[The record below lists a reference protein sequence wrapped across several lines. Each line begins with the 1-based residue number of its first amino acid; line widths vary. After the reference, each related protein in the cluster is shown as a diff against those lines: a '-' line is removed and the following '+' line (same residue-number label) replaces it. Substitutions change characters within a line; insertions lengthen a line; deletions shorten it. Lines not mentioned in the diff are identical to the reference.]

1 MLELGVETQ
10 EVIEVPEQVEV
21 GTEVVEHL
29 ERQVLER
36 LGEPENLHQIA
47 VKPLWDDFYR
57 INVFC
62 EEEAAG
68 IRMALSEYRITD
80 SFFVQASPEGGI
92 IRSEPE
98 ITKRY
103 E

>member
-1 MLELGVETQ
+1 MLELGAETQ
-10 EVIEVPEQVEV
+10 EVIEVPEQIEI
-21 GTEVVEHL
+21 GAEVVEHL
-29 ERQVLER
+29 ERQVIER
-36 LGEPENLHQIA
+36 LGEPENLHKIA

-57 INVFC
+57 VNVIC
-62 EEEAAG
+62 EEEAEG
-68 IRMALSEYRITD
+68 IQMALSQYRITD

-92 IRSEPE
+92 IRSKPE

>member
-36 LGEPENLHQIA
+36 LGEPENLHKIA
-47 VKPLWDDFYR
+47 VKPLWDRFYR
-57 INVFC
+57 INVIC

-80 SFFVQASPEGGI
+80 SFFVRVSPEGGI